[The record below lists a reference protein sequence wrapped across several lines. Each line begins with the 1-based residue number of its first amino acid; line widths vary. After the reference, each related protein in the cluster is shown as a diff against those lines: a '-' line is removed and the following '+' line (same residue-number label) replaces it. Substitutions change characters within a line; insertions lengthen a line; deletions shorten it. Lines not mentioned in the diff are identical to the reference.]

1 MSRGLGDVYK
11 RQVCYNIPNNL
22 QKFKRELVISN
33 YNGNIEQNKDASTL
47 YLRPYE
53 ALVFYMY

>member
-1 MSRGLGDVYK
+1 M
-11 RQVCYNIPNNL
+11 PNNL

-53 ALVFYMY
+53 ALVFYMYED

>member
-1 MSRGLGDVYK
+1 MLGSFSDK
-11 RQVCYNIPNNL
+11 KVCYNVPNNL

-33 YNGNIEQNKDASTL
+33 YDGNIEQNKDASTL